1 MVWSYLGWWL
11 YFAVMGEG
19 ALAMFCELNDCSGT
33 GGEYMGSGDV
43 SHALNHA
50 E

>member
-1 MVWSYLGWWL
+1 MVWSYLGWWF

-19 ALAMFCELNDCSGT
+19 ALVMFCELNDCTSNA
-33 GGEYMGSGDV
+33 EYMGSGDF